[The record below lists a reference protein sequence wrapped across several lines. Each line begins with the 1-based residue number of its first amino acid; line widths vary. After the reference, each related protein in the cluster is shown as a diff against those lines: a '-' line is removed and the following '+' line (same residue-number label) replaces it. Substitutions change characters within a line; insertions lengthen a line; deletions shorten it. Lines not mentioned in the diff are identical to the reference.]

1 MNNRCFPNAL
11 STFLI
16 KVIYSTCYIFSF
28 HALIKNFAAYLLCAT
43 YWGCCGDAGDSFLV
57 GAQTEVGNSKQAD
70 TDIIFVSLKFS

>member
-43 YWGCCGDAGDSFLV
+43 YWGCYRDAGDSFLV